1 MLYYFLYQLIF
12 KQYGGT
18 GESIVFK
25 GLNVFQYVTF
35 RTAWATITALV
46 ISLLFGG
53 KVINK
58 LQELK
63 IGQEIREELSAE
75 HHAKRGTP
83 TMGGVLI
90 LGSVFL
96 STIIWARLDSLYL
109 WLALAATTAFG
120 VIGFVDDY
128 IKIVK
133 KRSLGLT
140 ERQKLLGQLLTALV
154 VWGFLFYSTS
164 DSLFRGTEFRD
175 LNKFVT
181 KINQP
186 KNPVSQYL
194 QTQLAPETK
203 RLFESYDGS
212 PAQAQIL
219 QKSLTGDLNRVLN
232 DPNFY
237 NEQRFNPANFPEDE
251 KIKLSDEAKKLIEK
265 RPMQGDGLVRFNRR
279 LLQDTY
285 PEELS
290 RAGGYFW
297 NISIPFFKDT
307 AITDPLT
314 AVTYVGPFLYLL
326 FIVFVLLGSSNA
338 VNLTDGMDGL
348 AASVTFI
355 AMSALT
361 ALTYVASDS
370 RWSNYLDITHKP
382 EAAELTV
389 FCGAMVGASL
399 GFLWYNS
406 PPAEVFMGDVG
417 SLAIGGALGTVA
429 ILTKQE
435 FLLPFIGGVFII
447 EAASVMLQVGY
458 FKFTKNPKTKVGK
471 RIFLQAPLH
480 HHYQLKGLKEP
491 KIVFRFVIVAI
502 LFALLSLSTLK
513 LR

>member
-12 KQYGGT
+12 KQYSGA
-18 GESIVFK
+18 GESIFYK
-25 GLNVFQYVTF
+25 GLNVFQYITF
-35 RTAWATITALV
+35 RTTWATITALL

-53 KVINK
+53 KVIKK
-58 LQELK
+58 LQEMN

-75 HHAKRGTP
+75 HHAKKGTP

-90 LGSVFL
+90 LGSVFI
-96 STIIWARLDSLYL
+96 STILWARLDSLYL

-120 VIGFVDDY
+120 LIGFVDDY

-140 ERQKLLGQLLTALV
+140 ERQKLLGQLITAVV
-154 VWGFLFYSTS
+154 VWGCLFYTTGN
-164 DSLFRGTEFRD
+164 SLFRGTEFRD
-175 LNKFVT
+175 LNKFAV
-181 KINQP
+181 KLNQA

-194 QTQLAPETK
+194 QTQFSPETK
-203 RLFESYDGS
+203 QLLTNYEASKA
-212 PAQAQIL
+212 PAL
-219 QKSLTGDLNRVLN
+219 QKSLTADLNRVLA

-237 NEQRFNPANFPEDE
+237 EDQRFNTANLPDEE

-285 PEELS
+285 PDEIS
-290 RAGGYFW
+290 RVSGYFW
-297 NISIPFFKDT
+297 NVSIPFFKDT
-307 AITDPLT
+307 ALTDPT
-314 AVTYVGPFLYLL
+314 VAVTYIGPFLYLL
-326 FIVFVLLGSSNA
+326 FIAFVLLGSSNA

-348 AASVTFI
+348 ATSVTFI
-355 AMSALT
+355 SMSALT
-361 ALTYVASDS
+361 ALTYVASDG
-370 RWSNYLDITHKP
+370 RWSSYLDITHKP

-399 GFLWYNS
+399 GFLWHNA

-458 FKFTKNPKTKVGK
+458 FKFTKRTAGKGK

-480 HHYQLKGLKEP
+480 HHFQLVGWKEP

-502 LFALLSLSTLK
+502 LFALMSLSTLK